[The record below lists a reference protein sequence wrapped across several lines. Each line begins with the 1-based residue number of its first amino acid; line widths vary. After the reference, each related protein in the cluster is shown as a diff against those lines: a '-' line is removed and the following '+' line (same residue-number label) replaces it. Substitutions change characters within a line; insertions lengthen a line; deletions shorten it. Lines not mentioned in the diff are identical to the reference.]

1 MWKARTRAPSA
12 IARASSASRGV
23 EVATAALRPWEKISS
38 SPSSAELAP
47 PAKKKFVIADTKPA
61 LLPPSLRRLF
71 AFSRLN
77 ESDGG
82 LDVTFLRLVRL
93 C

>member
-1 MWKARTRAPSA
+1 
-12 IARASSASRGV
+12 
-23 EVATAALRPWEKISS
+23 
-38 SPSSAELAP
+38 
-47 PAKKKFVIADTKPA
+47 
-61 LLPPSLRRLF
+61 LRRLF